1 MATEREH
8 IGASRPEGHWTANGI
23 CRCWQRFFEQK
34 PSLEGLTLLEF
45 TEHIAYL
52 LFLKLDHAR
61 GQAQRSFQ
69 VVLNS
74 LS

>member
-8 IGASRPEGHWTANGI
+8 IGASGPEGHWTANGI
-23 CRCWQRFFEQK
+23 CRRWQRFFEQK
-34 PSLEGLTLLEF
+34 PSLRGLIRLEF

-52 LFLKLDHAR
+52 LFLKLDHER
-61 GQAQRSFQ
+61 VQAQRSFQ